1 MTKPVSIVET
11 RILREIHRALKA
23 HGANPAFLAEV
34 RRRTSADDRLIS
46 TAHDTLER
54 LGASTWLLAAIKG
67 WREGASDEETYE
79 SLKALNEGRFAIDI
93 TNLVVDSAP

>member
-1 MTKPVSIVET
+1 MTNPASLVEA

-34 RRRTSADDRLIS
+34 RRRMSPDPRLIS
-46 TAHDTLER
+46 MAYDTLER
-54 LGASTWLLAAIKG
+54 LGASKWLLAAVAS
-67 WREGASDEETYE
+67 WQDGASDEETYQ

-93 TNLVVDSAP
+93 TASSSREM

>member
-1 MTKPVSIVET
+1 MTKPASMVEV

-34 RRRTSADDRLIS
+34 RRRTSPDSELIS
-46 TAHDTLER
+46 RAHDTLER
-54 LGASTWLLAAIKG
+54 LGASKWLLAAIGG
-67 WREGASDEETYE
+67 WRDGASDEETYQ

-93 TNLVVDSAP
+93 TASTSREM

>member
-1 MTKPVSIVET
+1 MTNPASLVEA

-34 RRRTSADDRLIS
+34 RRRTSPDSQLIS
-46 TAHDTLER
+46 MAYDTLER
-54 LGASTWLLAAIKG
+54 LGASKWLLAAVAS
-67 WREGASDEETYE
+67 WQDGASDEETYQ

-93 TNLVVDSAP
+93 TASSSREM